1 MFVGLRKLLDNEAI
15 RGISKSLYTKLYY
28 PLIERNYFMNN
39 IIKKKAPA
47 KINLTL
53 DVTGRRPNGYHDLR
67 MIMQTIDVYD
77 ELSFEAIEDDRI
89 EFTMNKELPDK
100 IPPEKNLVYKAA
112 LLMKEKY
119 NIPDGIKIHLTKNI
133 PAAAGLAGGSSDCA
147 ATLEGIN
154 ELFSLGLSTD
164 ELCKIGVTLGADV
177 PFCIKKGTQLSEGI
191 GEILTE
197 LPALPPLWV
206 LLIKPDISV
215 STAYVYTHL
224 DLPSLKYHPDTDKM
238 IERIEKKDCAA
249 IGTLLSN
256 VLETVTI
263 PEYPVLDKLKVYL
276 KNNGAIGSLMSGS
289 GPTTFGLFQDEIQAT
304 MAYRKAFTFFPD
316 YDVILCRTKIPE

>member
-28 PLIERNYFMNN
+28 PLIERKYFMNN

-53 DVTGRRPNGYHDLR
+53 DVTGCRPNGYHDLC

-249 IGTLLSN
+249 IGSLLSN

-263 PEYPVLDKLKVYL
+263 PEYPVLDKLKDYL

-304 MAYRKAFTFFPD
+304 MAYRKAFTVFSD

>member
-1 MFVGLRKLLDNEAI
+1 ME
-15 RGISKSLYTKLYY
+15 
-28 PLIERNYFMNN
+28 N
-39 IIKKKAPA
+39 IIYKKAPA

-53 DVTGRRPNGYHDLR
+53 DVTGKKPDGYHELC
-67 MIMQTIDVYD
+67 MVMQTIDIYD
-77 ELSFEAIEDDRI
+77 EISLEAVEDEGI
-89 EFTMNKELPDK
+89 IFTMDKELPDK

-112 LLMKEKY
+112 KLLFEKY
-119 NIPDGIKIHLTKNI
+119 KIDGGIKIHLTKNI

-154 ELFSLGLSTD
+154 ELYNLGLTIE
-164 ELCKIGVTLGADV
+164 ELCDLGLTLGADV

-197 LPALPPLWV
+197 LPSLPPLFA

-224 DLPSLKYHPDTDKM
+224 DLLSLDYHPDTDRM
-238 IERIEKKDCAA
+238 IDRIKKKDGAA
-249 IGTLLSN
+249 IASLLSN

-263 PEYPVLDKLKVYL
+263 PEYPVLNDLKKYL
-276 KNNGAIGSLMSGS
+276 MDNGAIGSLMSGS
-289 GPTTFGLFQDEIQAT
+289 GPTVFGLFQDEIQAT
-304 MAYRKAFTFFPD
+304 MAYRKAMSDFPK
-316 YDVILCRTKIPE
+316 YDVILCRTQIPD